1 MSQVWF
7 VTGSSRG
14 LGRAIAEAALADG
27 DQVVATARRTAHL
40 DGLVERYGEN
50 VLPIALD
57 VTDPEH
63 VHRVVQQGLDAF
75 GRYDVVVNNAGYADV
90 AAVEDVTLEDF
101 HAQIDTNFFG
111 VVHVTKAVLP
121 ALRERGSGHIFQV
134 SSLASRFTSPGLSAY
149 QSAKWAV
156 VGFSTGLAQ
165 EVAPLGIRVTVVEPG
180 AMRTD
185 WAGSS
190 MTIPEVSEP
199 YQQTVGQLATLIRSA
214 LRAGAHRSARG
225 GPDRA
230 RPRRAR
236 RRPGP
241 AAHRRRCVPVRTG
254 SRQSPRRVR
263 REMARSH
270 RVRLANLIH
279 AGQQQGLR

>member
-50 VLPIALD
+50 VRPIALD
-57 VTDPEH
+57 VTDPEQ
-63 VHRVVQQGLDAF
+63 VHRAVQQGLDAF

-90 AAVEDVTLEDF
+90 AAIEDVTLENF
-101 HAQIDTNFFG
+101 RAQIDTNFFG

-121 ALRERGSGHIFQV
+121 AMRERGSGHIFQV
-134 SSLASRFTSPGLSAY
+134 SSLASRFASPGLSAY
-149 QSAKWAV
+149 QSAKWAIG
-156 VGFSTGLAQ
+156 GFSTGLAQ
-165 EVAPLGIRVTVVEPG
+165 EVAPLGIRVTVLEPG

-199 YQQTVGQLATLIRSA
+199 YQQTVGQLATMIRSGSGQEPTEPHQVA
-214 LRAGAHRSARG
+214 RIVRDLAGRDDA
-225 GPDRA
+225 
-230 RPRRAR
+230 
-236 RRPGP
+236 
-241 AAHRRRCVPVRTG
+241 PVRLLIG
-254 SRQSPRRVR
+254 ADAYQYGQ
-263 REMARSH
+263 EAAKA
-270 RVRLANLIH
+270 LAESDEKWRGVTES
-279 AGQQQGLR
+279 ASQT

>member
-50 VLPIALD
+50 VRPIALD
-57 VTDPEH
+57 VTDPEQ
-63 VHRVVQQGLDAF
+63 VHRAVQQGLDAF

-90 AAVEDVTLEDF
+90 AAIEDVTLEDF
-101 HAQIDTNFFG
+101 RAQIDTNFFG

-121 ALRERGSGHIFQV
+121 AMRERGSGHIFQV
-134 SSLASRFTSPGLSAY
+134 SSLASRFASPGLSAY
-149 QSAKWAV
+149 QSAKWAIG
-156 VGFSTGLAQ
+156 GFSTGLAQ
-165 EVAPLGIRVTVVEPG
+165 EVAPLGIRVTVLEPG

-199 YQQTVGQLATLIRSA
+199 YQQTVGQLATMIRSA
-214 LRAGAHRSARG
+214 SGQEPTEPHQVARIVRDLAGRDDA
-225 GPDRA
+225 
-230 RPRRAR
+230 
-236 RRPGP
+236 
-241 AAHRRRCVPVRTG
+241 PVRLLIG
-254 SRQSPRRVR
+254 ADAYQYGQ
-263 REMARSH
+263 EAAKA
-270 RVRLANLIH
+270 LAESDEKWRGVTES
-279 AGQQQGLR
+279 ASQT

>member
-40 DGLVERYGEN
+40 DGLVEHYGEN
-50 VLPIALD
+50 VRPIALD
-57 VTDPEH
+57 VTDPEQ
-63 VHRVVQQGLDAF
+63 VHRAVQEGLDAF

-90 AAVEDVTLEDF
+90 AAIEDVTLEDF
-101 HAQIDTNFFG
+101 RAQIDTNFFG

-134 SSLASRFTSPGLSAY
+134 SSLASRFASPGLSAY
-149 QSAKWAV
+149 QSAKWAIS
-156 VGFSTGLAQ
+156 GFSTGLAQ
-165 EVAPLGIRVTVVEPG
+165 EVAPLGIRVTVLEPG

-199 YQQTVGQLATLIRSA
+199 YQQTVGQLATMIRSA
-214 LRAGAHRSARG
+214 SGQEPTEPHQVARIVRDLAGRDDA
-225 GPDRA
+225 
-230 RPRRAR
+230 
-236 RRPGP
+236 
-241 AAHRRRCVPVRTG
+241 PVRLLIG
-254 SRQSPRRVR
+254 ADAYQYGH
-263 REMARSH
+263 EAAKA
-270 RVRLANLIH
+270 LAESDEKWRGVTES
-279 AGQQQGLR
+279 ASQT

>member
-14 LGRAIAEAALADG
+14 LGHAIAEAALADG

-40 DGLVERYGEN
+40 DGLVERYREN
-50 VLPIALD
+50 VRPIALD
-57 VTDPEH
+57 VTDPEQ
-63 VHRVVQQGLDAF
+63 VHRAVQQGLDAF

-90 AAVEDVTLEDF
+90 AAIEDVTLENF
-101 HAQIDTNFFG
+101 RAQIDTTFFG

-134 SSLASRFTSPGLSAY
+134 SSLSARFAAPGLSAY
-149 QSAKWAV
+149 QSAKWAI
-156 VGFSTGLAQ
+156 VGFSTGLAK
-165 EVAPLGIRVTVVEPG
+165 EVAPLGIRVTVLEPG

-199 YQQTVGQLATLIRSA
+199 YQQTVGQLATMIRSA
-214 LRAGAHRSARG
+214 SGQEPTEPHQVARIVRDLAGRDDA
-225 GPDRA
+225 
-230 RPRRAR
+230 
-236 RRPGP
+236 
-241 AAHRRRCVPVRTG
+241 PVRLLIG
-254 SRQSPRRVR
+254 ADAYQYGQ
-263 REMARSH
+263 EAAKA
-270 RVRLANLIH
+270 LAESDEKWRGVTES
-279 AGQQQGLR
+279 ASQT

>member
-50 VLPIALD
+50 VQPIALD
-57 VTDPEH
+57 VTDPEQ
-63 VHRVVQQGLDAF
+63 VLRVVQQGLDAF
-75 GRYDVVVNNAGYADV
+75 GHYDVVVNNAGYADV
-90 AAVEDVTLEDF
+90 AAIEDVTLENF
-101 HAQIDTNFFG
+101 RAQIDTNFFG

-134 SSLASRFTSPGLSAY
+134 SSLGGRFASPGLGAY
-149 QSAKWAV
+149 QSAKWAIG
-156 VGFSTGLAQ
+156 GFSTGLAQ
-165 EVAPLGIRVTVVEPG
+165 EVAPLGIRVTVLEPG
-180 AMRTD
+180 GMRTD

-199 YQQTVGQLATLIRSA
+199 YQQTVGQVATMIRSA
-214 LRAGAHRSARG
+214 SGQEPTEPPQVARIVRDLAGRDDA
-225 GPDRA
+225 
-230 RPRRAR
+230 
-236 RRPGP
+236 
-241 AAHRRRCVPVRTG
+241 PVRLLIG
-254 SRQSPRRVR
+254 ADAYQYGQEAAKALAESDEKW
-263 REMARSH
+263 REVTESAS
-270 RVRLANLIH
+270 
-279 AGQQQGLR
+279 QT